1 MAGRPR
7 VTGRNCLVR
16 LSRRRRT
23 VVCVRKLRRRVGA
36 VVGLV
41 VLSVVAGLLS
51 GAVFLPITGVVG
63 VVTRNA
69 ANAFNTLRVP
79 KLGVLPSRS
88 EILDRK
94 GQLMAYYYPRDID
107 RVPVSY
113 GQIAPVMRNAIV
125 AIEDSRFYQHGALD
139 LRGTLRALASD
150 LEHNP
155 VQGGSTLAQQYVK
168 NALIL
173 TGTPQNVATA
183 ETLNRKIRELRMAA
197 IVEHQ
202 LTKSQ
207 LLAAYLNAAYFENGA
222 YGIQVAAKRY
232 FDTTAKKLT
241 LPQAALLA
249 GMVQDPELYDPVIH
263 KGYARQRR
271 KIVLQRMRQLGYIT
285 AARQQAADRAPLGLN
300 LTTTALQS
308 GCSSRSA
315 RKAAFFCQYVLAVLK
330 DDPAYARA
338 YKALNTVGGLKIYTT
353 MNAIDQ
359 HAAEHAVMYM
369 VPPPPSPFNPGRN
382 AAAEVLIQP
391 HTGYVRAIAV
401 DRPYGRDKA
410 AGQDNVDYAVDSKFD
425 GGVGVQT
432 GSSNKIFTLL
442 TALNQGYPFGY
453 HLKIVSPST
462 LTGYANCKGGL
473 TSPYPVSNAEGPG
486 KGVYSL
492 YTGTTDSINVFYATL
507 ERNVGLCNV
516 VRTAASL
523 GDHRADGR
531 SLFRAAGN
539 PRITG
544 QYPADDLPSFTLGS
558 VNVSPMTM
566 AAAYATVAARGIYC
580 QPIAIAQIMTGTG
593 SRLPVKHAHCHRVIS
608 TAVADAANYI
618 LQGVMQSGTGAPDQ
632 IPGLPTAGK
641 TGTANNAQYVA
652 FAGFTPRL
660 VGYVSMFNPVDPVT
674 HPMTGTDSCFRAAP
688 NEGGGL
694 DCPDFEFGVN
704 AGQIWQYTFE
714 HAELGQP
721 VAYFAPVPF
730 DSPFYSEGN
739 GIISP
744 QIPTKPKKAH
754 SGGTPPPAH

>member
-1 MAGRPR
+1 VLG
-7 VTGRNCLVR
+7 
-16 LSRRRRT
+16 
-23 VVCVRKLRRRVGA
+23 
-36 VVGLV
+36 GLV
-41 VLSVVAGLLS
+41 VLSVIAGLLA
-51 GAVFLPITGVVG
+51 GAVLLPVVGVIG

-69 ANAFNTLRVP
+69 ALTFNTLRVP

-94 GQLMAYYYPRDID
+94 GRLISYYYPRDID

-113 GQIAPVMRNAIV
+113 RQIAPDMRNAII
-125 AIEDSRFYQHGALD
+125 AIEDSRFYQHGAFD
-139 LRGTLRALASD
+139 LRGTLRALVND

-173 TGTPQNVATA
+173 TGTSPNVAAA
-183 ETLNRKIRELRMAA
+183 ETPARKIRELRMAA
-197 IVEHQ
+197 VVEHL

-222 YGIQVAAKRY
+222 YGIQVAARRY
-232 FDTTAKKLT
+232 FHTTAKKLT
-241 LPQAALLA
+241 LPQAAMLA
-249 GMVQDPELYDPVIH
+249 GMVQDPALYDPVIH
-263 KGYARQRR
+263 KGYALQRR
-271 KIVLQRMRQLGYIT
+271 NTVLQRMQRLGYIT

-315 RKAAFFCQYVLAVLK
+315 RKAAFFCEYVLAVMK
-330 DDPAYARA
+330 DDPAYADA
-338 YKALNTVGGLKIYTT
+338 YKTLNTVGGLKIYTT
-353 MNAIDQ
+353 MATRDQ
-359 HAAEHAVMYM
+359 RAAEHAVMYM

-391 HTGYVRAIAV
+391 RTGDVRAIAV
-401 DRPYGRDKA
+401 DRRYGNDKA
-410 AGQDNVDYAVDSKFD
+410 AGRDNIDYAVDSRYD

-442 TALNQGYPFGY
+442 TALKLGYPFGY

-462 LTGYANCKGGL
+462 LTGYTNCKGEQ
-473 TSPYPVSNAEGPG
+473 TSPFMVSNAEGPG
-486 KGVYSL
+486 AGIYSL

-507 ERNVGLCNV
+507 ERNVGLCDV

-523 GDHRADGR
+523 GDHRANGR
-531 SLFRAAGN
+531 SLFQAAGN
-539 PRITG
+539 PEITG
-544 QYPADDLPSFTLGS
+544 QYRADDLPSFTLGS

-580 QPIAIAQIMTGTG
+580 RPIAISQIITGTG
-593 SRLPVKHAHCHRVIS
+593 SLLPVKSARCHRVIS
-608 TAVADAANYI
+608 TAVADAANHI
-618 LQGVMQSGTGAPDQ
+618 FQGVMQSGTGAPDQ

-660 VGYVSMFNPVDPVT
+660 VGYVSMFNPAGPVT
-674 HPMTGTDSCFRAAP
+674 HPMIGTDSCFRAAP

-694 DCPDFEFGVN
+694 DCPGFEFGVN

-714 HAELGQP
+714 HANLGHSI
-721 VAYFAPVPF
+721 VYFAPVPPS
-730 DSPFYSEGN
+730 SPFYSEGS

-744 QIPTKPKKAH
+744 VPPKPKISPVPPKKPAKGH
-754 SGGTPPPAH
+754 SGGTPPKH